1 MTKWILELPWGVR
14 FPGVSYDSKLK
25 VAYYEGDRLPGFL
38 SFFKV
43 PAFSYGEWV
52 QEQLNRRNVVH
63 ERGPSTFIPKP
74 HQVIGAKRIAAMHQ
88 RGWSGFLLADHT
100 GTGKTLT
107 SLAGLTL
114 AAKTAGFTKSNRAK
128 VLIVA
133 PKGVLPVWRH
143 TIAAYI
149 GSLNYLKPLVI
160 NYQQLQKLLKVTEPA
175 PSKAKAPAKGKTKR
189 KVKKTRQV
197 ARDGKPIIDF
207 DFIVFDESQYLKNY
221 PSSNVSLAAEKL
233 AKLDKPYK
241 VGSSPYTIFSS
252 ATPGSTPLNFAV
264 MSGFMAKLLKP
275 GLTKYIAPKDWGAFL
290 IELGFD
296 VKKGKNG
303 YLWATMPWNTKDKT
317 PAEKIAY
324 EKDVA
329 AAKASQRKDT
339 KRIGDALTRPDAP
352 FIMRSPKNIAGWPE
366 QQLIA
371 LPLEL
376 DAQERQFYQQAW
388 TQFRTWLRLTPSHKD
403 PKGALVENLRY
414 RQKTSLLR
422 IPSLVER
429 TVEWIEDDKQVYIS
443 LEFIESLEKL
453 QEALEKKKISV
464 VEISGRNAAEREQQ
478 RLKFQRGQA
487 QVALCTVVAGISLHA
502 GETLPD
508 GTKATNAERITVL
521 ADIRQNPLD
530 SLQALGR
537 AHRDG
542 QNSLAFIPYIEDS
555 VDNKVVERFINKVIN
570 TEVMT
575 GKSLEEAQEL
585 EELFRAAA
593 LEDSEED

>member
-25 VAYYEGDRLPGFL
+25 VAYYEGDKLPFFL

-52 QEQLNRRNVVH
+52 QEQLNRKNIVH
-63 ERGPSTFIPKP
+63 ERGPATFTPKT
-74 HQVIGAKRIAAMHQ
+74 HQVVGARRIAAMHQ
-88 RGWSGFLLADHT
+88 KGWSGFLLADDT

-114 AAKTAGFTKSNRAK
+114 AAKKAGFTKTNRAK

-143 TIAAYI
+143 TIGAYI

-160 NYQQLQKLLKVTEPA
+160 NYQQLQKLLKVTEPV
-175 PSKAKAPAKGKTKR
+175 PSKAKVAPKTKR

-233 AKLDKPYK
+233 AKVDKPYK
-241 VGSSPYTIFSS
+241 AGVSPFTIFSS
-252 ATPGSTPLNFAV
+252 ATPGSTPLNFAI

-275 GLTKYIAPKDWGAFL
+275 NLTKHVAPKDWGAFL
-290 IELGFD
+290 IEIGFN
-296 VKKGKNG
+296 VKKGKSG
-303 YLWATMPWNTKDKT
+303 YLWAPMPWNTKDKT

-324 EKDVA
+324 EKEVEQ
-329 AAKASQRKDT
+329 AKAIQRKDT
-339 KRIGDALTRPDAP
+339 KRIGVALTRPDAP
-352 FIMRSPKNIAGWPE
+352 FIMRSPKNIDGWPE

-429 TVEWIEDDKQVYIS
+429 TLEWLDDDKQVYIS

-453 QEALEKKKISV
+453 KEALEKKKISV
-464 VEISGRNAAEREQQ
+464 VEISGRNAAEREDQ
-478 RLKFQRGQA
+478 RLKFQKGQA
-487 QVALCTVVAGISLHA
+487 KVALCTVVAGISLHA
-502 GETLPD
+502 SETLPD
-508 GTKATNAERITVL
+508 GTKATSAERITVL

-575 GKSLEEAQEL
+575 GKELEEALEL
-585 EELFRAAA
+585 EEIFRTVAINEP
-593 LEDSEED
+593 EDV